1 MSVIV
6 FIIIFLN
13 VFKIIILINLNKKNT
28 IEFKKIIISEKKDIK
43 IY

>member
-1 MSVIV
+1 MWK
-6 FIIIFLN
+6 N
-13 VFKIIILINLNKKNT
+13 TKKIKKYT

>member
-1 MSVIV
+1 MWK
-6 FIIIFLN
+6 N
-13 VFKIIILINLNKKNT
+13 TKKIKKNT